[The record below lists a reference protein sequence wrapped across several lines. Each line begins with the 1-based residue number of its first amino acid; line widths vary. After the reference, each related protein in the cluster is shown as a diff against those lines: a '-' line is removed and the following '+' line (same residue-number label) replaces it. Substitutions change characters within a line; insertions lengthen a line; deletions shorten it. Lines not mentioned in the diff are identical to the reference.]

1 MVMST
6 PLPPDKS
13 TVQGLIM
20 RGYTH
25 PYSSHLLFRFSSKAA
40 ASQFIKALLPYLRSA
55 ENWGTNKPDKM
66 LNIGLTFTGIS
77 IASSLTKTELNAFPN
92 TFTTGPASQG
102 SQGSLQDYG
111 EGDPEK
117 WLFGGLL
124 ANGNPD
130 PAKRVDAIV
139 HSYAMHQ
146 NSLNELTD
154 FIAKA
159 ATAAGVVEL
168 LPLDGGKGRLEQ
180 YQLPVD
186 TIHFGYRDGISE
198 PDLNWPET
206 WPAPPVNTDPADL
219 NNFLIGYPNS
229 AFQPGPSN
237 PATPNA
243 SAFAKDG
250 CYNAFR
256 VLYQDVNAFDKYL
269 SDNAPVVA
277 QTLGKSTEYVKEWLA
292 AKLNGRWRNGSPLI
306 LSPDAPDPATADA
319 TNFSYTEDT
328 KGLKCPFSA
337 HTRVGNPRDEALF
350 PAESPVPRL
359 IRRGVPY
366 GAPPVSDNDKGERG
380 LIGLFLCGALASQFE
395 LIYSWINT
403 NNFSPLFS
411 PNFDTQDALLAN
423 RATPDI
429 DTTFTIPIPGA
440 AKPLVLP
447 KLPQF
452 IVARGTAYCLL
463 PSIPTLKAIAEG

>member
-1 MVMST
+1 MST

-25 PYSSHLLFRFSSKAA
+25 PYSSHLLYQFPSKTA

-55 ENWGTNKPDKM
+55 EDWGMNKPDKI
-66 LNIGLTFTGIS
+66 LNIGLTYTGIS
-77 IASSLTKTELNAFPN
+77 IASSLTKTELNAFSN
-92 TFTTGPASQG
+92 TFVTGPASPG

-111 EGDPEK
+111 EGDPGK

-124 ANGNPD
+124 PNGNPD
-130 PAKRVDAIV
+130 PAKKVDAII
-139 HSYAMHQ
+139 HCYAMHQ
-146 NSLNELTD
+146 TSLNELID
-154 FIAKA
+154 FISQA
-159 ATAAGVVEL
+159 AGAAGVSEL
-168 LPLDGGKGRLEQ
+168 KPLNGGTERLEQ
-180 YQLPVD
+180 YQLPKD
-186 TIHFGYRDGISE
+186 IIHFGYRDGISE
-198 PDLNWPET
+198 PDLNWPVT
-206 WPAPPVNTDPADL
+206 WPDPSVNTNPADL

-243 SAFAKDG
+243 SAFAKNG

-256 VLYQDVNAFDKYL
+256 VLYQDVNAFEKYL
-269 SDNAPVVA
+269 SDNASTVA
-277 QTLGKSTEYVKEWLA
+277 QALGKSTEYAKEWLA
-292 AKLNGRWRNGSPLI
+292 AKLNGRWRNGSPLV
-306 LSPDAPDPATADA
+306 LSPDAPDPNTADA
-319 TNFSYTEDT
+319 SDFGYSDDT

-337 HTRVGNPRDEALF
+337 HTRVGNPRNQALF
-350 PAESPVPRL
+350 PAEAPVPRL

-366 GAPPVSDNDKGERG
+366 GAPPTSDKDTRDRG

-403 NNFSPLFS
+403 NNFSPVFS
-411 PNFDTQDALLAN
+411 PNFDTQDAILAN
-423 RATPDI
+423 RATPDM
-429 DTTFTIPIPGA
+429 DNRFTIPISETG
-440 AKPLVLP
+440 KPLVLP

-452 IVARGTAYCLL
+452 IIARGTAYCLL
-463 PSIPTLKAIAEG
+463 PSIPTLKAIAES